1 MQNIKTAIAI
11 VVVCVLGLGT
21 TAFAQDDSTNDNAT
35 GALFGPQVGFSKSSD
50 EEATVIFGA
59 ALRLK
64 FMPILGI
71 EGSINYHQ
79 EDFAGDALTVRSWP
93 VQVTGLLY
101 PVPFLYG
108 AMGAGWYMTTFDYDP
123 DLGFLDDDTTNEFG
137 WHFGGGLELPLG
149 SVAVL
154 AADLR
159 YVFIDYD
166 FEEIPGSDEIDSDFY
181 MATAGFLFRL

>member
-1 MQNIKTAIAI
+1 MRKWNTTIAI
-11 VVVCVLGLGT
+11 ILVCVMGLGT
-21 TAFAQDDSTNDNAT
+21 SAFAQDSDDTSTRT
-35 GALFGPQVGFSKSSD
+35 GALFGPQVGFSKSPD

-64 FMPILGI
+64 LLPILGI

-79 EDFAGDALTVRSWP
+79 EDFAADALTVRSWP
-93 VQVTGLLY
+93 VQVTGLIY
-101 PVPFLYG
+101 PLPFLYG
-108 AMGAGWYMTTFDYDP
+108 AMGAGWYMTTFDFDP
-123 DLGFLDDDTTNEFG
+123 DVPVLDDDTTNEFG

-154 AADLR
+154 SADLR